1 MICVENMSLHNE
13 IPENDIEILPSDTD
27 FNEDV
32 EVESHASFDDSVLSE
47 SDEGKYDFNKVEL
60 EDIGSIEENVTDA
73 ENCEDDESFISD
85 EVWDQFNKIDSEDI
99 DSNKENVI
107 DKIIDAFIVK
117 RRKALIDQED
127 YEEDI
132 IDYEASVQRL
142 FGLAIGL
149 ALTLALMGTAL
160 LGLLVNQWSGR
171 SIVVLEPNIPQVSPK
186 QMYPHVALVF
196 NDGNIE
202 IFEMTGNSRL
212 NHSWSLRVP
221 KQQYKNSS
229 AQLSVSQY
237 FGYLS
242 FISNNQMMVFYPN
255 GNKEITAHFNDG
267 YTSNLKH
274 ITIKNSKVPQKHLYD
289 PRFVQIGPF
298 FWIFG
303 GLPTEILCQHFL
315 FESCDIQY
323 IQDKMTRQTLLW
335 NKERQIYIEGPELP
349 LPSKILGRGCTI
361 SLNRSH
367 VMILYMDIETKC
379 VNAWLYSFEEFKWNY
394 VKHCIYKPPVDNL
407 DQFTLNLMCASYLDK
422 NGNRHILAILDDFVD
437 YIQHTLDTFIW
448 TDYEYNNHAT
458 ISEWSDECHVFL
470 VNVTSLIGSQIS
482 NSFNSL
488 NFSKAMSVFESQ
500 GKVFILTSDV
510 TGPTETLDLYGF
522 VENEM
527 VYLQNVTLKQPFEA
541 NSIFTIN
548 DAPSGHDYIAVT
560 GQLNRKLK

>member
-1 MICVENMSLHNE
+1 MSLHNE
-13 IPENDIEILPSDTD
+13 IPENDIEILPSGTD

-32 EVESHASFDDSVLSE
+32 EIESHASYDNSILSDP
-47 SDEGKYDFNKVEL
+47 DEGKVEL
-60 EDIGSIEENVTDA
+60 QDIESINENVTDTVD
-73 ENCEDDESFISD
+73 CGDDDSFISD
-85 EVWDQFNKIDSEDI
+85 EVLNQFNKMESVDN

-117 RRKALIDQED
+117 RRKALIDEED

-160 LGLLVNQWSGR
+160 LGLLINQWSGR
-171 SIVVLEPNIPQVSPK
+171 SIMVIEPNIPQVSPR
-186 QMYPHVALVF
+186 QMFPHVALIF

-202 IFEMTGNSRL
+202 IFEMTENSRL
-212 NHSWSLRVP
+212 NHSWSFRVP
-221 KQQYKNSS
+221 KQHYKNSS

-237 FGYLS
+237 FGYFS

-255 GNKEITAHFNDG
+255 GNKEITVHFNDG

-303 GLPTEILCQHFL
+303 GLPTKILCQHFL

-335 NKERQIYIEGPELP
+335 NKERQKYIEGPELP
-349 LPSKILGRGCTI
+349 LPSKILGRGCPI

-422 NGNRHILAILDDFVD
+422 HGNRHILAILDDFVD
-437 YIQHTLDTFIW
+437 YNQHTLDTFIW

-470 VNVTSLIGSQIS
+470 VNVTSLIGYQIS
-482 NSFNSL
+482 HNL

-510 TGPTETLDLYGF
+510 TGPAETLNLYGL

-548 DAPSGHDYIAVT
+548 DAPAGHDYIAVT